1 MTLEKGKRY
10 CLWCGAVFRETRNR
24 EIYCSRKCEREAERK
39 NCEKNTVPPPGKLLQ
54 PEVRICKR
62 CGTPFVTDH
71 EGRRYCSDRCRYGNV
86 QKVLQ
91 EGQMSGS

>member
-1 MTLEKGKRY
+1 MSTGMRIRY
-10 CLWCGAVFRETRNR
+10 CQWCGCSFLETASRR
-24 EIYCSRKCEREAERK
+24 IYCSKKCERQAKRK
-39 NCEKNTVPPPGKLLQ
+39 NREKEDVPPRGRLLQ